1 MINKTGIFN
10 GEIFKTVEFAK
21 RIIRKS
27 NETKQV
33 RINKIDEEDYTKMEI
48 WTR

>member
-1 MINKTGIFN
+1 MGKYLKI
-10 GEIFKTVEFAK
+10 VEFAK

-27 NETKQV
+27 NRDKV

-48 WTR
+48 